1 MFILRSAFWL
11 TLAFFLM
18 APKTVDLGAAA
29 QDFSA
34 QAMAA
39 GEQLI
44 VGQIL
49 SSECTTVQCASG
61 KALLAT
67 VIPSSPSVDATMQ
80 DSSIGPAPLPRP
92 RPDWMG

>member
-11 TLAFFLM
+11 TVAFFLM

-29 QDFSA
+29 QDFSS

-44 VGQIL
+44 VDQIL
-49 SSECTTVQCASG
+49 ANDCSTIQCLGG
-61 KALLAT
+61 KALVAT
-67 VIPSSPSVDATMQ
+67 VISSSPSVDATMQ
-80 DSSIGPAPLPRP
+80 DSSIDPVPFPRP

>member
-1 MFILRSAFWL
+1 MFLLRSVFWL
-11 TLAFFLM
+11 TVAFFLM

-29 QDFSA
+29 QDFSS

-44 VGQIL
+44 VSQIL
-49 SSECTTVQCASG
+49 AENCTSIQCLGG
-61 KALLAT
+61 KALIAT
-67 VIPSSPSVDATMQ
+67 VTSASPSVDTTMQ
-80 DSSIGPAPLPRP
+80 DSSISLVPIPRP